1 MHAHK
6 PHVLASLALSRFSAV
21 GDGMHVEVT
30 ASGPNTVGS
39 FLSFREDE
47 VLGMQVLL
55 HLPDGDLAFPLAE
68 LKRAIAF
75 AEVEVHREP
84 FYD

>member
-6 PHVLASLALSRFSAV
+6 PQVLAALELSRFSAA
-21 GDGMHVEVT
+21 GDGMHVEV
-30 ASGPNTVGS
+30 AAPDPNAAGP

-55 HLPDGDLAFPLAE
+55 HLPNGDLAFPLAE

-75 AEVEVHREP
+75 AEAEVHRES